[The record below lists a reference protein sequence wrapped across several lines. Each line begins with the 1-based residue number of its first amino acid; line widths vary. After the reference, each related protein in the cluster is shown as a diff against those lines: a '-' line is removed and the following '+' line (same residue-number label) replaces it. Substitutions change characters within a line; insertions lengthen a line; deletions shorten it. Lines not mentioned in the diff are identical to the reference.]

1 MAHRPLT
8 CLQAKLQVVLGD
20 DEDGHGFDE
29 EEESKGDAERALTAL
44 LQLEVEG
51 RQGEQGL
58 TVEQGS

>member
-8 CLQAKLQVVLGD
+8 CLQAKLQVVLSD
-20 DEDGHGFDE
+20 DEDGHGFDKK
-29 EEESKGDAERALTAL
+29 EESEGDAERALATF